1 MSCDKAGM
9 LVRQL
14 GAVRARFYVKAV
26 QALRSKAERCGLGH
40 PRCALNG
47 GGACSKEVGR
57 LLTAAS
63 TPAGQ
68 RGR

>member
-1 MSCDKAGM
+1 MNLDKAEM
-9 LVRQL
+9 LFRQL
-14 GAVRARFYVKAV
+14 GAARARFYVKAV

-40 PRCALNG
+40 PRCAING
-47 GGACSKEVGR
+47 GGACSKEVDR

-63 TPAGQ
+63 TPAGH